1 MQIKINLR
9 QEIILLIRGFFLTP
23 VIATLAKENFF
34 KKNINKNFTVKKKKL
49 KIVITYLVNLGLVH
63 EKKDKFCFSELGR
76 ELFVRSGSFNIVHS
90 YRKYLFNLDKI
101 IKNLEKSD
109 EVNCDRKEN
118 VLGSG
123 TTNLR
128 KFFNPGLKLIKD
140 VDFDIIHDL
149 GCGDGNFLKSIKKT
163 YKDKIITGSDLSK
176 ISIEETKKKIKD
188 KNLKLIQADALNL
201 DKWINWLKKIYDIK
215 KQKVLIS
222 IWFIIH
228 EISNKDVN
236 KIVYFFRKIHKKIP
250 NAKILL
256 GEIVEPDKKLLDNNR
271 YNSIMPEY
279 MFFHQLSGQGI
290 FNYDELNLILKQI
303 PYRCKKKI
311 EVDTIRY
318 KNKENPSGII
328 WLLEPKN

>member
-1 MQIKINLR
+1 M
-9 QEIILLIRGFFLTP
+9 
-23 VIATLAKENFF
+23 
-34 KKNINKNFTVKKKKL
+34 
-49 KIVITYLVNLGLVH
+49 
-63 EKKDKFCFSELGR
+63 
-76 ELFVRSGSFNIVHS
+76 
-90 YRKYLFNLDKI
+90 
-101 IKNLEKSD
+101 
-109 EVNCDRKEN
+109 
-118 VLGSG
+118 
-123 TTNLR
+123 
-128 KFFNPGLKLIKD
+128 
-140 VDFDIIHDL
+140 
-149 GCGDGNFLKSIKKT
+149 
-163 YKDKIITGSDLSK
+163 SK